1 MSGVA
6 AAIGGGA
13 VLGMVG
19 SSNAANAQ
27 AKSASDA
34 NNVQTGMFNQTRED
48 TLPYRT
54 AGDTA
59 LNWIMGD
66 PTLFNKFS
74 MDDFHQDPGY
84 QFQLDQGQ
92 QAIQRSA
99 AAKGMV
105 NSTGTM
111 MDLNNYAQGM
121 ANTSYQQALNNF
133 TDNQKQRYNMLSGV
147 ANMGMGAN
155 SQALQSGM
163 NTANNMGNNMMS
175 GGAAQSAGIMGG
187 VNAINSGISG
197 VGNYMQNQNM
207 MSSLNQQPSSGGN
220 PYSGSGGSFG
230 AQPQPS
236 YNLGGGF

>member
-13 VLGMVG
+13 VIGAVA
-19 SSNAANAQ
+19 SSNAANKQ
-27 AKSASDA
+27 AGAASDA

-74 MDDFHQDPGY
+74 MSDFHQDPGY

-92 QAIQRSA
+92 QSMQRSA
-99 AAKGMV
+99 AAKGML

-111 MDLNNYAQGM
+111 MDLNNYSQNM

-155 SQALQSGM
+155 SQTLQSGM
-163 NTANNMGNNMMS
+163 NAANNMGNNMMS
-175 GGAAQSAGIMGG
+175 GGAAQSAGMMAGA
-187 VNAINSGISG
+187 NALTSGISG
-197 VGNYMQNQNM
+197 YNNYNQNQNLM
-207 MSSLNQQPSSGGN
+207 NRLLPQQQQQQYPSTPN
-220 PYSGSGGSFG
+220 I
-230 AQPQPS
+230 PS
-236 YNLGGGF
+236 VEQGYQMPTLGGGF

>member
-13 VLGMVG
+13 VIGAVA
-19 SSNAANAQ
+19 SSNAANKQ
-27 AKSASDA
+27 AGAASDA

-66 PTLFNKFS
+66 PTLFSKFS
-74 MDDFHQDPGY
+74 MSDFHQDPGY

-92 QAIQRSA
+92 QSMQRSA
-99 AAKGMV
+99 AAKGML

-111 MDLNNYAQGM
+111 MDLNNYSQNM

-155 SQALQSGM
+155 SQVIGAGS
-163 NTANNMGNNMMS
+163 NAANNMGNNMMS
-175 GGAAQSAGIMGG
+175 GGAAQSAGMMAGA
-187 VNAINSGISG
+187 NALTSGISG
-197 VGNYMQNQNM
+197 YNNYNQNQNLM
-207 MSSLNQQPSSGGN
+207 NRLLPQQQQQYPSTPN
-220 PYSGSGGSFG
+220 I
-230 AQPQPS
+230 PS
-236 YNLGGGF
+236 VEQGYQMPTLGGGF